1 MKECCECFI
10 AADSG
15 GTKTDWLVFD
25 RSGKI
30 LLAHVSKG
38 LAMVNS
44 GLLDFNVFVA
54 ENAAL
59 QSFVPR
65 AVFLSLGGPNISEV
79 TEILQKFFPQA
90 RVEVDREAN
99 GNMILFA
106 AAYFKCN
113 AVVMVGTGSTAM
125 GKVNGKTVYAGG
137 WGPSYGDDGSGG
149 GIGFKALRHY
159 LRSLDGMESIG
170 ELNQIFWHLSD
181 GLDIKSFAG
190 RMELKARAIRM
201 SRRELAQLVPALYDL
216 AENGDEVTSAL
227 FDNAAYENAKLAA
240 AVTPEKGV
248 GAILGC
254 GGFFKQGVKFR
265 DRCEHYLRILRPK
278 QQWVWKLDFSP
289 VKAAMIYLQH
299 RERLDISWKL
309 LEENHE

>member
-1 MKECCECFI
+1 MKEFCEYFI

-30 LLAHVSKG
+30 LLTHRSSG

-44 GLLDFNVFVA
+44 GLLDYNLFVEENVV
-54 ENAAL
+54 L
-59 QSFVPR
+59 QPFAPR
-65 AVFLSLGGPNISEV
+65 AVFLSLGGPNINEV
-79 TEILQKFFPQA
+79 TEFLQKFFPNC
-90 RVEVDREAN
+90 RVEVEREAN

-113 AVVMVGTGSTAM
+113 AAVMIGTGSTAM
-125 GKVNGKTVYAGG
+125 GRIDGKIVYAGG
-137 WGPSYGDDGSGG
+137 WGPAYGDDGAGG
-149 GIGFKALRHY
+149 GIGFRALRHY
-159 LRSLDGMESIG
+159 LRSLDGMESPG
-170 ELNQIFWHLSD
+170 ELNQIFQHLFD
-181 GLDIKSFAG
+181 GLDIKTFAG
-190 RMELKARAIRM
+190 RMELKARALKM
-201 SRRELAQLVPALYDL
+201 NRRDLAQLVPALYDL
-216 AENGDEVTSAL
+216 SENGDEVTSAL

-240 AVTPEKGV
+240 AVTPEKGA

-265 DRCEHYLRILRPK
+265 ERCEYYLHLLRPE
-278 QQWVWKLDFSP
+278 QQWVWQLDFSP

-299 RERLDISWKL
+299 RERLKINWKL
-309 LEENHE
+309 LKENHE